1 MVSWV
6 PCDPL
11 GCLPKD
17 LESRGRHHGSVLE
30 GMLKSNIKTT
40 CGVVFYPVL
49 AIA

>member
-17 LESRGRHHGSVLE
+17 LESRGRHQDSVLE

-40 CGVVFYPVL
+40 CGVVLYPIL